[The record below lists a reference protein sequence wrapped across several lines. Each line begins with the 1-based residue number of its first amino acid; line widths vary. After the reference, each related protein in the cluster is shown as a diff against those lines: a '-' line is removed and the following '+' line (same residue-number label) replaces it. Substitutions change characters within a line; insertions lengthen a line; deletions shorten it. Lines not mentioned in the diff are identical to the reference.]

1 MNGRGRGLEERYN
14 LETMG
19 NRSRELVL
27 EAVAALLDEGGRV
40 CPCEECVTDL
50 VAWTLN
56 HVTPRYY
63 TSLLSPLRPDP
74 ALERKVK
81 VEVDLAIAAGIKRLR
96 EHPHHG

>member
-1 MNGRGRGLEERYN
+1 MKPKGMKLEHRYN
-14 LETMG
+14 LDTLG
-19 NRSRELVL
+19 NRSQEIVL
-27 EAVAALLDEGGRV
+27 EAVAALLDEGGRL

-63 TSLLSPLRPDP
+63 TSLLSPLRPDA

-81 VEVDLAIAAGIKRLR
+81 VEVDLAITAGLKRLR
-96 EHPHHG
+96 EHPHHE